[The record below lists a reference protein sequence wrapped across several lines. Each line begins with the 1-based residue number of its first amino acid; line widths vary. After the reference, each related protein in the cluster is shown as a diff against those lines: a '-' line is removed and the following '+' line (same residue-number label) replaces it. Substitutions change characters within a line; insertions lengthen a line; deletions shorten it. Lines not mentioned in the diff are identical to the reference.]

1 MSFFYCRPA
10 VRFLRFGLAVCL
22 LLLLAE
28 LLLLRFYTVGSASE
42 LRRFV
47 CEFTETALLC
57 AIIPGY
63 ASAIVH
69 LLLSKEE

>member
-10 VRFLRFGLAVCL
+10 VRFLRFGLALCA

-28 LLLLRFYTVGSASE
+28 LLFLRFYTVGSAAE
-42 LRRFV
+42 LERFV
-47 CEFTETALLC
+47 CEFTENALLC

-63 ASAIVH
+63 AAAIVH
-69 LLLSKEE
+69 RMTVTAE